1 VDVQRIGLGAK
12 RLLREGYTPT
22 DRDAAVRLVRRA
34 VELGVDHLDTAA
46 FYPSVADEAEGPGGF
61 RSLGVAN
68 EIIREALTGYDGR
81 VVVATK
87 VGPTDSGLAAPGEL
101 RALVEA
107 DLRSL
112 GRDRLD
118 LVYLRQAGL
127 EDVRPHYEALAR
139 LREEGLVEHLGLSNV
154 RDPHLDQAL
163 EVAPVVAV
171 SNRYAPDFGRV
182 NDAVLERCGELGIA
196 FVPFFTLAGEGR
208 EVGGVA
214 DHAVV
219 AQIASAH
226 GATPAQVRLAWLLS
240 RGPHVL
246 AIPGTSSEAHLVENL
261 AAADLVLAPEELA
274 ALG

>member
-1 VDVQRIGLGAK
+1 MDVRRIGLGAK
-12 RLLREGYTPT
+12 RLLREGYAPA

-34 VELGVDHLDTAA
+34 VELGVDHIDTAA
-46 FYPSVADEAEGPGGF
+46 FYPSVADASQGPGGF
-61 RSLGVAN
+61 TSLGVAN
-68 EIIREALTGYDGR
+68 AIIREALEGYAGR

-87 VGPTDSGLAAPGEL
+87 VGPTDAGLAAPGDL
-101 RALVEA
+101 RSLVEA
-107 DLRSL
+107 DLRAL
-112 GRDRLD
+112 GRERLD

-127 EDVRPHYEALAR
+127 ADVREHFSVLAA

-154 RDPHLDQAL
+154 RPEHLDQAL
-163 EVAPVVAV
+163 SVAPVTAL
-171 SNRYAPDFGRV
+171 SNRYAPDFGRL
-182 NDAVLERCGELGIA
+182 NDSLLCRCGDLGIA
-196 FVPFFTLAGEGR
+196 FVPFFTLAAEGR

-214 DHAVV
+214 DNAVV
-219 AQIASAH
+219 TRIAEAH

-261 AAADLVLAPEELA
+261 AAASLKLSVEDLE